1 MKARD
6 ATNVQYTCAIRATTF
21 GHAMLKRFFP
31 QSDLKRRKK
40 IDLMVLIELI
50 LDFALITGFLAAVG
64 FLISMNTRLV
74 F

>member
-1 MKARD
+1 
-6 ATNVQYTCAIRATTF
+6 
-21 GHAMLKRFFP
+21 MLKRFFP